1 MKTIYVEPA
10 SIEIN
15 GSSIGTVTKVTIN
28 GSCELFA
35 TQASVWVSM
44 MSNDMSVANKSLTVT
59 EGFTEAGADYSA
71 IEADVLS
78 QLGLVKAE
86 NQNPTPAVPVVPA
99 P

>member
-15 GSSIGTVTKVTIN
+15 GSSIGTVTKITVN

-35 TQASVWVSM
+35 TQASVWVNM
-44 MSNDMSVANKSLTVT
+44 ISNEMSVASKSLTVT
-59 EGFTEAGADYSA
+59 DGISEAGVNWAVV
-71 IEADVLS
+71 EADILS

-86 NQNPTPAVPVVPA
+86 NQNPTPATPA
-99 P
+99 YLAP

>member
-28 GSCELFA
+28 GNCELFA
-35 TQASVWVSM
+35 TQVNVWVNM
-44 MSNDMSVANKSLTVT
+44 MSTSSSFANKSLVVT
-59 EGFTEAGADYSA
+59 EGITSTGVNWAAV
-71 IEADVLS
+71 EADVLE
-78 QLGLVKAE
+78 QLGLTKSE
-86 NQNPTPAVPVVPA
+86 NQTEPTPVA

>member
-15 GSSIGTVTKVTIN
+15 GSEIGTVTKVTMN

-35 TQASVWVSM
+35 SQANVWVSM

-59 EGFTEAGADYSA
+59 AGFTETGADWA
-71 IEADVLS
+71 VVEADVLS

-86 NQNPTPAVPVVPA
+86 TQNPTPAVPAVPA

>member
-15 GSSIGTVTKVTIN
+15 GSAIGSVTKVTIN
-28 GSCELFA
+28 GNCELFA
-35 TQASVWVSM
+35 TQANVWVNM
-44 MSNDMSVANKSLTVT
+44 MSNDMSVANKSLTIT
-59 EGFTEAGADYSA
+59 EGITATGINWAA
-71 IEADVLS
+71 VEADILS

-86 NQNPTPAVPVVPA
+86 DQSPAAPVVPA

>member
-15 GSSIGTVTKVTIN
+15 GSSIGTVTKVTIS

-35 TQASVWVSM
+35 TQVNVWVNM
-44 MSNDMSVANKSLTVT
+44 MSSLSSFANKSLVVT
-59 EGFTEAGADYSA
+59 SGITSTGVNWAAV
-71 IEADVLS
+71 EADVLS
-78 QLGLVKAE
+78 QLGLVKSE
-86 NQNPTPAVPVVPA
+86 DQTPEAPVA

>member
-59 EGFTEAGADYSA
+59 EGFTEAGADWTEV
-71 IEADVLS
+71 EADVLS
-78 QLGLVKAE
+78 QLGLVKAA
-86 NQNPTPAVPVVPA
+86 NQNPTPVAPVA

>member
-15 GSSIGTVTKVTIN
+15 GSSIGTVTKVTMN
-28 GSCELFA
+28 GNCELYA
-35 TQASVWVSM
+35 AQASVWVSM
-44 MSNDMSVANKSLTVT
+44 MSNEMSVANKSLTVT
-59 EGFTEAGADYSA
+59 EGFTQTGADWA
-71 IEADVLS
+71 AVEADVLS

-86 NQNPTPAVPVVPA
+86 NQNPTPATPVYTA

>member
-35 TQASVWVSM
+35 SQANVWVSM

-59 EGFTEAGADYSA
+59 AGFTETGADWEEV
-71 IEADVLS
+71 EADILS

-86 NQNPTPAVPVVPA
+86 NQTPAVPAVPA